1 MAGALASA
9 FVRLRVD
16 SSLIAADTSKGVE
29 EGAAAADVETAGA
42 SAGEKAASAF
52 NKAFRLGMIG
62 VLAAAAIGAAAVKEA
77 VDFQTQMTRIQT
89 QAGASA
95 AQVKQLSAEVLNLA
109 PSTQQGPM
117 QLAEALYHLK
127 SVGLDDAQAM
137 AALKTASDLA
147 AVGGSNLEQ
156 TTNVLAAAWR
166 SGIQG
171 AQNFGQAAATVNAI
185 VGAGNMTMA
194 QLVSALSTGVLS
206 SATTFGVSMRQ
217 VGGAIALLTDAGVPA
232 ARAGTELRMSL
243 SLLGAASPTAAK
255 QLATIGLT
263 SNQLGQALRSG
274 GFVSAIG
281 LLRSHLKAA
290 GLTATQ
296 TAALLSR
303 AFGGGESSSAIM
315 TMINNFSALKKKEDQ
330 ISAGMTKYGSDVA
343 AQRQTIQ
350 AQLDILKSTV
360 ETTGIRMGQALLP
373 PFTKLVKFVAADL
386 IPGILRFAGILGT
399 AFKNPYVDALVAGL
413 LAAAVAIRTII
424 GLLKIV
430 ETVQKIL
437 DIEFL
442 TSPWG
447 IVIVA
452 VIALAAAIAVLW
464 ERSAAFRNIIES
476 IGRVAATAF
485 DAVIRTVKTV
495 FDGIVDAGEKVV
507 DWFKGHWKIIAAVIA
522 AVFLAPLVP
531 IAALGFAIYK
541 LIGPVEH
548 VFDTIKKIVTGG
560 FDSWWAS
567 SGKEIEE
574 VWNAIWDKAK
584 LVFSVFWK
592 VTLAEVKMFV
602 AGFKVAMA
610 VLSAVWNLVVIGVQT
625 AWNVIMGILR
635 PGISLVETMIKA
647 GWGAIM
653 AATRGTWDLISSIFK
668 AAWDVISGVVKIA
681 VAGVE
686 SVVKIAW
693 DLIVGIFDVF
703 LDLVTGHWSKA
714 WTDIQNTATQVWN
727 ALEGFFQSAIT
738 DVEHIFESGFNALL
752 GGVKSWGSDLI
763 GYVKTIPGMIIAAL
777 GDVGKMLWNA
787 GISIIQGLI
796 GGIKSAIGGIGHI
809 MGDVASAIKSF
820 LPFSPAKQGPLSGS
834 GDPYYSGLSIGKKVA
849 AGITASMPALKSA
862 VSGSVA
868 QINSALATA
877 ATEQKSGTS
886 QLSSLTAHADQLQ
899 ALRAKEEASIK
910 SLIAAR
916 QKEEAQDKSG
926 STALRQSQEDEIKSL
941 EQLRSSQE
949 TSVKQTDSVI
959 STLKKS
965 MSALKTQVDQ
975 LQAALKKATAAA
987 ATAAASAVSSSD
999 ASTTDDSTDD
1009 SSSDS
1014 TPSTP
1019 NWGAFG
1025 QWLGETGPGNPA
1037 DGGGWRGY
1045 PGPLGGFGLAFD
1057 QGGGPRPLGRF
1068 DGGGPFSQ
1076 RGGDPSQAMM
1086 VDLLRQVVAAIHAQ
1100 PAKNA
1105 AGMAAAL
1112 NGVTGTAITRG
1123 NW

>member
-1 MAGALASA
+1 MSLGGALAQA

-29 EGAAAADVETAGA
+29 EGAAAADVETAGV

-62 VLAAAAIGAAAVKEA
+62 VLAAAAVGAVAVKEA

-95 AQVKQLSAEVLNLA
+95 GQVKQLSAAVLALA

-117 QLAEALYHLK
+117 ALAEALYHLK

-137 AALKTASDLA
+137 SALKTASDLA

-263 SNQLGQALRSG
+263 SNQLGQALRTG

-281 LLRSHLKAA
+281 LLRTHLKAA

-330 ISAGMTKYGSDVA
+330 ISEGMTKYGSDVA

-350 AQLDILKSTV
+350 AQLDILRSSV
-360 ETTGIRMGQALLP
+360 ETVGIRMGSALLP
-373 PFTKLVKFVAADL
+373 PFTKLIKYIAADL
-386 IPGILRFAGILGT
+386 IPGILRFASVIGT
-399 AFKNPYVDALVAGL
+399 ALKNPYVEALVAGL
-413 LAAAVAIRTII
+413 IAAAIAIKTILVLTEAWKTAQM
-424 GLLKIV
+424 LLDAAMEANPI
-430 ETVQKIL
+430 
-437 DIEFL
+437 
-442 TSPWG
+442 G

-452 VIALAAAIAVLW
+452 VAALAAGIAVLW
-464 ERSAAFRNIIES
+464 ERSATFRNVVEGAFRAVKNAAMDVWDWIKSNWKLLAAILLAPFAPIILAGYELYKLVG
-476 IGRVAATAF
+476 IVA
-485 DAVIRTVKTV
+485 DV
-495 FDGIVDAGEKVV
+495 FDS
-507 DWFKGHWKIIAAVIA
+507 
-522 AVFLAPLVP
+522 
-531 IAALGFAIYK
+531 
-541 LIGPVEH
+541 
-548 VFDTIKKIVTGG
+548 IKKIITGG

-567 SGKEIEE
+567 HGKEIEQI
-574 VWNAIWDKAK
+574 WSAAWGIIKAIFQATWGEISNEITTGWH
-584 LVFSVFWK
+584 VI
-592 VTLAEVKMFV
+592 
-602 AGFKVAMA
+602 MA
-610 VLSAVWNLVVIGVQT
+610 VIGPGLNLI
-625 AWNVIMGILR
+625 
-635 PGISLVETMIKA
+635 ETLFKIA
-647 GWGAIM
+647 WGAV
-653 AATRGTWDLISSIFK
+653 ASGTRATWDLISGVVK
-668 AAWDVISGVVKIA
+668 AAFDVIAGVVKIG

-686 SVVKIAW
+686 SVIKIAW
-693 DLIVGIFDVF
+693 DLIVGLFDVS
-703 LDLVTGHWSKA
+703 LDLITGHWGKA
-714 WTDIQNTATQVWN
+714 WTDLQNTATQIWN
-727 ALEGFFQSAIT
+727 AIKGFFSSALSDFAQMFVSAFDAI
-738 DVEHIFESGFNALL
+738 L
-752 GGVKSWGSDLI
+752 GGMKSWGSDLV
-763 GYVKTIPGMIIAAL
+763 GYMRQVPGMILHAL
-777 GDVGKMLWNA
+777 GDVGKILWNA
-787 GISIIQGLI
+787 GIAIIQGLI

-809 MGDVASAIKSF
+809 MGSVASAIKSF

-834 GDPYYSGLSIGKKVA
+834 GDPYYSGLSIGKKIA
-849 AGITASMPALKSA
+849 AGITASLPALKSA

-868 QINSALATA
+868 QINSALSTA
-877 ATEQKSGTS
+877 ASEQKSGTS
-886 QLSSLTAHADQLQ
+886 QLSSLTSHVDQLQ

-926 STALRQSQEDEIKSL
+926 SAALRKSQEDEIKSL
-941 EQLRSSQE
+941 EQMRSSQE
-949 TSVKQTDSVI
+949 TSVKQTDTVI

-965 MSALKTQVDQ
+965 MTALKDEVTK

-987 ATAAASAVSSSD
+987 ASAASSSSSD
-999 ASTTDDSTDD
+999 TTDTSTDD
-1009 SSSDS
+1009 SSSSD
-1014 TPSTP
+1014 TAPATP

-1025 QWLGETGPGNPA
+1025 QWLGETGPQAGAASGGSWQGN
-1037 DGGGWRGY
+1037 

-1057 QGGGPRPLGRF
+1057 PGGGPRPVGRF
-1068 DGGGPFSQ
+1068 DGPGPFGP
-1076 RGGDPSQAMM
+1076 RGGDPGQAM
-1086 VDLLRQVVAAIHAQ
+1086 VIDRLDQVVAALYAM

-1105 AGMAAAL
+1105 AGTAAAL